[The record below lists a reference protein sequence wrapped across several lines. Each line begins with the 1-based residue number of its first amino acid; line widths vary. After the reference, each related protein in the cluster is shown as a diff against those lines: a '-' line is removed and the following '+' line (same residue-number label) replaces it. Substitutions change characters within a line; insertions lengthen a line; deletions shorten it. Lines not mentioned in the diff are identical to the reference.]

1 MLRYVMVVLVV
12 TRGTLSQCERNLCVG
27 GVRDDKW
34 ISALT
39 HLDKAVLMMMGSGRG
54 DYDGDGDDE
63 IDDHSDG
70 YDGAL

>member
-39 HLDKAVLMMMGSGRG
+39 HLRQAVLMMMGSGGG
-54 DYDGDGDDE
+54 DYDGDW
-63 IDDHSDG
+63 
-70 YDGAL
+70 

>member
-1 MLRYVMVVLVV
+1 M
-12 TRGTLSQCERNLCVG
+12 G